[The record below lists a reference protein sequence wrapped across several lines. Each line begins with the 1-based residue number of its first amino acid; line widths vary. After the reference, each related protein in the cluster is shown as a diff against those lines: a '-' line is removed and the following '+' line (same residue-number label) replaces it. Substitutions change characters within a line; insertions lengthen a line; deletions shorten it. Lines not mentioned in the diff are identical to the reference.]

1 MSLMFLK
8 LVFLKK
14 NVFPQHKSC
23 WLCRQL
29 LTCHSIFSF
38 SSFSMFLQSRI
49 SKSVVICFFCYFLC
63 YFLLSIFSILLF
75 FSTLLSIP
83 CSVFSLC
90 LFFFFLIGI
99 HSMQGWTTTTR
110 HGVTKKRSTKRL
122 KYTGNLF
129 RKNLQLKEVC

>member
-90 LFFFFLIGI
+90 LFFFFFNWDSLHARLNNYYETWSYKKKKHKKIKI
-99 HSMQGWTTTTR
+99 H
-110 HGVTKKRSTKRL
+110 
-122 KYTGNLF
+122 
-129 RKNLQLKEVC
+129 RKSV